1 MINSTKEWRW
11 MDDDKWDHYS
21 GLPSPSA
28 YEDKDMEEQT
38 VDAKTAVSLRG
49 WGMAVTEAGGG
60 LFSLSSTKSTR
71 ALFNNQPNTTVPK
84 PVRQWINGQL
94 SL

>member
-1 MINSTKEWRW
+1 
-11 MDDDKWDHYS
+11 
-21 GLPSPSA
+21 
-28 YEDKDMEEQT
+28 MEEQT

-49 WGMAVTEAGGG
+49 WGMAVAEAGGG

-71 ALFNNQPNTTVPK
+71 AFLNFQPNESTPETV
-84 PVRQWINGQL
+84 REWLNGQL